1 MLGFFPIDSSEEI
14 GIYDF
19 IWLMSSPP
27 LDMPRTASPSVSLGN
42 PFSSQHHFL
51 IGLRSEVGVWTLYL
65 SAYLS
70 DTYLSANTD
79 KSLLSLVSNTKYLGC
94 AIKDINQSWRR
105 SCKGN
110 YNSHY
115 HFHYVVYCG
124 LGPVMLIWLTYVTD
138 DFHGKFASSAQS
150 SVYIDKE
157 TNAQWDWAFLR

>member
-19 IWLMSSPP
+19 IWLVSSPP

-150 SVYIDKE
+150 SVYTDKE

>member
-1 MLGFFPIDSSEEI
+1 MFGFFPIDSSEEI

-51 IGLRSEVGVWTLYL
+51 IGLKSEVGVWTL
-65 SAYLS
+65 YLS

-79 KSLLSLVSNTKYLGC
+79 KPLLSLVPNTKCLGC
-94 AIKDINQSWRR
+94 PIKDINQSWRR

-110 YNSHY
+110 DNSHY

-124 LGPVMLIWLTYVTD
+124 LETVMLIWLTYVTD
-138 DFHGKFASSAQS
+138 DFHGKLQAQLS
-150 SVYIDKE
+150 LLSIQIRKQMLSE
-157 TNAQWDWAFLR
+157 IELFLGNT

>member
-1 MLGFFPIDSSEEI
+1 
-14 GIYDF
+14 
-19 IWLMSSPP
+19 MSSPP

-150 SVYIDKE
+150 SVYTDKE

>member
-1 MLGFFPIDSSEEI
+1 MFGFFPIDSSEEI

-51 IGLRSEVGVWTLYL
+51 IGLKSEVGVWTL
-65 SAYLS
+65 YLS

-79 KSLLSLVSNTKYLGC
+79 KPLLSLVPNTKYLGC
-94 AIKDINQSWRR
+94 PIKDINQSWRR

-110 YNSHY
+110 DNSHY

-124 LGPVMLIWLTYVTD
+124 LETVITYVTD
-138 DFHGKFASSAQS
+138 DFHGKLQAQLS
-150 SVYIDKE
+150 LLSIQIRKQMLSE
-157 TNAQWDWAFLR
+157 IELFLGNT

>member
-124 LGPVMLIWLTYVTD
+124 LGPVMLI
-138 DFHGKFASSAQS
+138 
-150 SVYIDKE
+150 
-157 TNAQWDWAFLR
+157 